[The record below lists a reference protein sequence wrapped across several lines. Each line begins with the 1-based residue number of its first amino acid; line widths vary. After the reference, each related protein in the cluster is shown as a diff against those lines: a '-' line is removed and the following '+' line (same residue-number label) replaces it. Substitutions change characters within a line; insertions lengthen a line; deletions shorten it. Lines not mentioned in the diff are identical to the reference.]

1 MKQMHVI
8 DVTGIAEVQIRSD
21 KGINDSRTSRT
32 VCNTIACFTTSSA
45 EFKDV

>member
-8 DVTGIAEVQIRSD
+8 DVTGIAEVQIRND
-21 KGINDSRTSRT
+21 KGIKHSRTSRT
-32 VCNTIACFTTSSA
+32 VCNTFACFTTSIA